1 MTAWRFIDS
10 GPCTASLNMATDEA
24 IAQSV
29 RKARS
34 APALR
39 IYEWSTPSVSIGCF
53 QKIGSL
59 NLVRCST
66 MGIPIVRRLTGGRA
80 ILHADEL
87 TYSFSAPTTEGP
99 FSYGLRDSYQ
109 KISQAFCG
117 AISALGLFPEAQPAK
132 AFGHEGGTFK
142 NPLCFHAT
150 SFAEITLRS
159 RKVCGSAQKRWS
171 EALLQQGSIPYFI
184 HEEAVR
190 QIFDIPPS
198 VDLKKR
204 MIGLREIVP
213 DLSHERF
220 REAIV
225 AAFEETFQMTFIP
238 SSLSEE
244 ELLLARELQARRYL
258 SPEWVLQ
265 G

>member
-1 MTAWRFIDS
+1 
-10 GPCTASLNMATDEA
+10 MAIDEA

-29 RKARS
+29 RNGQS
-34 APALR
+34 PPALR
-39 IYEWSTPSVSIGCF
+39 IYEWTTPSVSIGCF

-59 NLVRCST
+59 NLTRCST

-87 TYSFSAPTTEGP
+87 TYSVSAPTTHGP

-109 KISQAFCG
+109 KISRAFCG

-132 AFGHEGGTFK
+132 AFGHANAAFK